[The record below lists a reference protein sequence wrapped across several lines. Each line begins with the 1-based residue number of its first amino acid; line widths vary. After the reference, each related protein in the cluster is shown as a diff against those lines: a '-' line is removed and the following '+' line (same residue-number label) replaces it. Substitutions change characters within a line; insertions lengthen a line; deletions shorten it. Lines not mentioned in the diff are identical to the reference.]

1 MKCRGN
7 VVWGIVLTPA
17 LYALW
22 VLLLWMFMG
31 LFLGCCLFC
40 APSEPLCMIGWIIRG
55 SHSFLSFSSRTKTKF
70 GELYDN
76 IPSFLHILI
85 LVKAELPEDFP
96 CRLFPTSHMLPTQ
109 PAHQNQ
115 DRGNAVPGWA
125 YTPRHRQPGDP
136 PWEQGWGPSPHLI
149 LPSLAGK
156 AASSQGDETSVWDQ
170 WPAPPTSSM
179 SLGGHGVSAK
189 QDTWELLAVSSVL
202 SWPCHWVIWTSQNLT
217 SLIL

>member
-1 MKCRGN
+1 MLWENVLISFIHMLLSSFPSRTYWRKCLFS
-7 VVWGIVLTPA
+7 IVYIFFFFCHRLIDCR
-17 LYALW
+17 
-22 VLLLWMFMG
+22 FMG
-31 LFLGCCLFC
+31 LFLGCSLFC
-40 APSEPLCMIGWIIRG
+40 APSEPVCMIGWIIRG

-70 GELYDN
+70 GELYDS

-136 PWEQGWGPSPHLI
+136 LWEQGWGPSPHLI

-156 AASSQGDETSVWDQ
+156 AASSQGDETSLWD
-170 WPAPPTSSM
+170 
-179 SLGGHGVSAK
+179 
-189 QDTWELLAVSSVL
+189 
-202 SWPCHWVIWTSQNLT
+202 
-217 SLIL
+217 